1 MSKQYEIELKSTT
14 YRTFYVQADSMD
26 DAIGVARQQAW
37 DDDDISSAWCDDMEV
52 EKGYEQDE
60 QEAN

>member
-1 MSKQYEIELKSTT
+1 MSKQYEIEIKSTT
-14 YRTFYVQADSMD
+14 YRTFDVNADCMD
-26 DAIGVARQQAW
+26 DAINRAEQDAW
-37 DDDDISSAWCDDMEV
+37 DDEEISRSWCENMEI